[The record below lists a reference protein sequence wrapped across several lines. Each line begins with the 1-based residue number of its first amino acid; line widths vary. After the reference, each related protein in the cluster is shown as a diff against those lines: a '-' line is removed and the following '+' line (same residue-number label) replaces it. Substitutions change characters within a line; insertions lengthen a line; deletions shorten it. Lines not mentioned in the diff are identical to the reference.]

1 MMLQRFNLIV
11 GLLCLAG
18 LIFLASYLFTSRQKF
33 VYVDSAKLVGN
44 YKGMQDARAAY
55 QQKAAVWKANIDT
68 LAGEVQQQIFKYEKE
83 SPKMSAKE
91 RQLSQELIRTK
102 QQQLAEYQQAMNTKA
117 QQEDATMTKQVVEQI
132 NAYLKKYG
140 KEKGYPIIFAATE
153 YGNIAYAED
162 GLDITDVVLEGLNKE
177 YAGK

>member
-1 MMLQRFNLIV
+1 MLSRFNLAL
-11 GLLCLAG
+11 GLVSLAG
-18 LIFLASYLFTSRQKF
+18 VVFLTVYTLTTQHKF
-33 VYVDSAKLVGN
+33 VYVDSAKLVSS
-44 YKGMQDARAAY
+44 YQGMQDTRKVY

-68 LAGEVQQQIFKYEKE
+68 LASEVQQQIFKYEKE

-140 KEKGYPIIFAATE
+140 QDHGYPIIFAATE
-153 YGNIAYAED
+153 YGNIAYAKD
-162 GLDITDVVLEGLNKE
+162 GLDITEQVLEGLNKE